1 MFGIFLDVTQR
12 KQAEEA
18 SELLAGEM
26 SHRVKNLLTIATRAY
41 SNHFA
46 VCGDKRGDGA

>member
-18 SELLAGEM
+18 NELLAGEM
-26 SHRVKNLLTIATRAY
+26 SHRVKNLLTVASALTHIA
-41 SNHFA
+41 
-46 VCGDKRGDGA
+46 VGEDKGRYGA